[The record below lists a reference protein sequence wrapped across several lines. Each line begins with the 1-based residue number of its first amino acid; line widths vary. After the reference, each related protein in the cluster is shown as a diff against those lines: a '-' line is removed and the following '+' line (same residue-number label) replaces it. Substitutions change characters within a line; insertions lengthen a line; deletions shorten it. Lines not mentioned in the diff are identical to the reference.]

1 MKRFRSL
8 YSIAILALLALTAC
22 QSDDVQLQN
31 EQEEVGE
38 GITRVHLRISS
49 QGSMQTRAWQDT
61 NAGDDELMNIWTV
74 VVVDNADN
82 KVKSVRVANPVTAN
96 KEIDNL
102 ETTVNLESGHTY
114 RFYSFANIH
123 PKVIMELMP
132 KMAISGARTRA
143 TDDLPV
149 NFPTNINPTTNTTT
163 DNSNTGTVTY
173 INANNNPYGTIL
185 IAEGY
190 EWDKFSDQ
198 TQSVKELL
206 LTDAYSDF
214 NNVVADKNTMNSICL
229 SVAGNGF
236 DPAAGNIYH
245 AKGIPMTNVQEM
257 TVSGTDTNIDLVV
270 VRAMAK
276 IELRFYNETGSDLY
290 IRSATLTNLTA
301 NTKDNLRLLPTLT
314 KENDMDATHKDIQ
327 PNLANSFREH
337 YTYNLPTALKV
348 GAVTGDDVTAQKTAY
363 TSGAAYNNQ
372 VASFYVNESQLPNNT
387 DRYYLSLGVS
397 TTADGD
403 ISEYRYAIINGQNTT
418 GEAVTDW
425 SYISRNDYR
434 IIPLVLDDY
443 QLKLVP
449 YDFPAIGVLPCSVI
463 EGDVYNTLTFHDYGH
478 FHLLPYVTRFSD
490 PDAEIPMYNAE
501 WDDATTPDVY
511 WTLGADKATDW
522 SNSTLDGV
530 LKWYA
535 DASFTTQ
542 LTTKNAD
549 GFYRTDADETTERG
563 AVATEDA
570 DDAGGVPRWDNTLK
584 WKPTTSNAYRPFI
597 YGYIAEP
604 QWVKDMLNGSTYTAA
619 DLYQYH
625 GLTVKLWRKGES
637 TPFRDLTLNFRML
650 LSSDQLSTAR
660 MRTNVRR
667 HQHH

>member
-82 KVKSVRVANPVTAN
+82 EVKSVRVANPVAAN

-132 KMAISGARTRA
+132 KMAISSARTRA

-163 DNSNTGTVTY
+163 DNSNTGTVNY
-173 INANNNPYGTIL
+173 IANSNPYSTIVDGL
-185 IAEGY
+185 T
-190 EWDKFSDQ
+190 WNSFS
-198 TQSVKELL
+198 TQETRVKELINEDDYAAFK
-206 LTDAYSDF
+206 T
-214 NNVVADKNTMNSICL
+214 VVASSEAMSAICL
-229 SVAGNGF
+229 SVPGNGF
-236 DPAAGNIYH
+236 NPQTDPNIYG
-245 AKGIPMTNVQEM
+245 AKGIPMTNVQERE
-257 TVSGTDTNIDLVV
+257 VSGTDTDIDLIL

-276 IELRFYNETGSDLY
+276 IELRLYNETGSDLY

-301 NTKDNLRLLPTLT
+301 NTVGNLYLLPILDYM
-314 KENDMDATHKDIQ
+314 NDMDATHKDVQ
-327 PNLANSFREH
+327 PHLANSIREH
-337 YTYNLPTALKV
+337 YTYNLSTPLKV

-372 VASFYVNESQLPNNT
+372 IVTFYVNESELPNNT
-387 DRYYLSLGVS
+387 DRYYLTLGVS
-397 TTADGD
+397 KTADGA
-403 ISEYRYAIINGQNTT
+403 ISEYRYAIINGLNTT
-418 GEAVTDW
+418 GEELEDW
-425 SYISRNDYR
+425 HYISRNDYR

-490 PDAEIPMYNAE
+490 PDAEIPMYDPTWA
-501 WDDATTPDVY
+501 DATTPDVY
-511 WTLGADKATDW
+511 WTLGADKSTDW

-604 QWVKDMLNGSTYTAA
+604 QWVKNATDPT

-625 GLTVKLWRKGES
+625 SLTVKLWKKGEDA
-637 TPFRDLTLNFRML
+637 PFRDLTLNFRML

-667 HQHH
+667 HHHH